1 MSTLQSSLAVTLA
14 ATLANTVDGG
24 SVQAPLRA
32 GKSLSFDNGTAS
44 GQANQAFID
53 SRQIAASGTDP
64 IDLSGV
70 LTNALGASV
79 LLTKVKALVIVADAA
94 NVNDVVVGGAA
105 SNGFAT
111 PFGDP
116 TDKVKVPPGGVL
128 VLAAPAAGFTVTPGT
143 GDILQIANGG
153 AGTAVNYTIAVIG
166 VA

>member
-1 MSTLQSSLAVTLA
+1 MTTLQGSLSVAIA
-14 ATLANTVDGG
+14 ATLALAGDAGTAE
-24 SVQAPLRA
+24 APLRA
-32 GKSLSFDNGTAS
+32 GKSLSFDNGTGN
-44 GQANQAFID
+44 GQANQAFFD
-53 SRQIAASGTDP
+53 KRQIAASGSEN

-70 LTNALGASV
+70 VLNALNESV
-79 LLTKVKALVIVADAA
+79 VLTKVKALVIVAEAA

-128 VLAAPAAGFTVTPGT
+128 VLSAPNGGFTVTPGT

-153 AGTAVNYTIAVIG
+153 AGSAVNYTIAVIG

>member
-1 MSTLQSSLAVTLA
+1 MSTLQASLAVTLA
-14 ATLANTVDGG
+14 ATLSNIVDGG

-32 GKSLSFDNGTAS
+32 GRSLSFDNGTGS

-53 SRQIAASGTDP
+53 NRNIAASGTDP
-64 IDLSGV
+64 VDLSGV

-79 LLTKVKALVIVADAA
+79 VLTKVKALVIVAAA
-94 NVNDVVVGGAA
+94 GNTNDVVVGGAA

-128 VLAAPAAGFTVTPGT
+128 VLSAPAAGFTVTPGT
-143 GDILQIANGG
+143 GDILQVANGG
-153 AGTAVNYTIAVIG
+153 AGTAVDYTIAVIG